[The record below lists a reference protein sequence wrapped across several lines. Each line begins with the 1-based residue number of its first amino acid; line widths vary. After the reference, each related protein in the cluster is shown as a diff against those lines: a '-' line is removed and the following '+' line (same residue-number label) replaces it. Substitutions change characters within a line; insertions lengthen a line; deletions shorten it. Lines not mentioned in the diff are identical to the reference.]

1 MFCGLF
7 LSLYNEVL
15 TTYNVFVLFVT
26 YHFLNGLFINHLITE
41 IYINLW
47 YIFCIFRGFLL
58 RVSTEEC
65 RSFLGR
71 VNYCCPENEE
81 GDDIQNSA
89 VAMNTEYNRRPSNI
103 SNIRP
108 TEIEMVG
115 PDSANEKTKLFDG
128 ENNLKVN
135 SKPPHQPPN
144 NASSTSSSHQPDNIA
159 NGDNNSGT

>member
-1 MFCGLF
+1 M
-7 LSLYNEVL
+7 SLQII
-15 TTYNVFVLFVT
+15 
-26 YHFLNGLFINHLITE
+26 FINHLITE
-41 IYINLW
+41 ICINLC
-47 YIFCIFRGFLL
+47 YTFCIFRGFLL

-71 VNYCCPENEE
+71 VNYCCPENDE

-159 NGDNNSGT
+159 NGDNISGT